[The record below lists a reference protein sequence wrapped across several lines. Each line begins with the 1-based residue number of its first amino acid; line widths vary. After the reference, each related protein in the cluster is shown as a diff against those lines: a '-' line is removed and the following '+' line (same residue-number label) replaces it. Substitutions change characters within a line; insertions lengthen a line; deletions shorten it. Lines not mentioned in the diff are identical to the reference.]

1 MKSVHVRD
9 ELHRQ
14 LKSIAAE
21 RGETLISVLE
31 QLVETGLKDYRRRK
45 RAEQKVSDLVSSL
58 RAKVSTLPN
67 RDFVFDAEHQRLFL
81 ENAQAL
87 APYIPTVTADEEIG

>member
-31 QLVETGLKDYRRRK
+31 QLVETGLKDYRDRRRGNRMTYPFK
-45 RAEQKVSDLVSSL
+45 RGEFTSSN
-58 RAKVSTLPN
+58 S
-67 RDFVFDAEHQRLFL
+67 LFL
-81 ENAQAL
+81 TSRVR
-87 APYIPTVTADEEIG
+87 PSPSSP